1 MILTKSMLHYWN
13 SNLRWCQI
21 LSTMPS
27 GKGRVIM
34 LRVGNHHNVNIFS
47 DIILVRAVIQEL
59 VKSWAV
65 LQTTEYGL
73 IFYAALHFP
82 FRMHLSWNTK
92 TCVKS
97 KYVQLLNKLHA
108 MAVLIE
114 IAWRNIAHGRVT
126 KTSKITKVFWSTFSG
141 NVLSNTFTIGI
152 KVEAKAVGF

>member
-1 MILTKSMLHYWN
+1 MGSLCWGWEIIKMSTYLVT
-13 SNLRWCQI
+13 
-21 LSTMPS
+21 LSWLELLF
-27 GKGRVIM
+27 KCIRVHWIIM
-34 LRVGNHHNVNIFS
+34 
-47 DIILVRAVIQEL
+47 VRAAIQEL

-126 KTSKITKVFWSTFSG
+126 KTSKIKSLKHVFRECF
-141 NVLSNTFTIGI
+141 I
-152 KVEAKAVGF
+152 KYLHNWH

>member
-1 MILTKSMLHYWN
+1 MEKVGSLCWGWEIITMSTYLVT
-13 SNLRWCQI
+13 
-21 LSTMPS
+21 LSWLELLF
-27 GKGRVIM
+27 KCIRVHWIIM
-34 LRVGNHHNVNIFS
+34 
-47 DIILVRAVIQEL
+47 VRAAIQEL

-65 LQTTEYGL
+65 LRTTEYGL

-114 IAWRNIAHGRVT
+114 IAWRNIADGRIT
-126 KTSKITKVFWSTFSG
+126 KTSKITKVFWSTFFG
-141 NVLSNTFTIGI
+141 NVLSNTITIGI

>member
-1 MILTKSMLHYWN
+1 MEKLGSLCWGWEIIK
-13 SNLRWCQI
+13 
-21 LSTMPS
+21 LSTYLVTS
-27 GKGRVIM
+27 WLELLFKCIRVHWNIM
-34 LRVGNHHNVNIFS
+34 
-47 DIILVRAVIQEL
+47 VRAAIQEL

-97 KYVQLLNKLHA
+97 WYVQLLNKLHA

-114 IAWRNIAHGRVT
+114 IAWHNIAHGRVT
-126 KTSKITKVFWSTFSG
+126 KTSKITKVFWSTFFG
-141 NVLSNTFTIGI
+141 NVLSNTITIGI